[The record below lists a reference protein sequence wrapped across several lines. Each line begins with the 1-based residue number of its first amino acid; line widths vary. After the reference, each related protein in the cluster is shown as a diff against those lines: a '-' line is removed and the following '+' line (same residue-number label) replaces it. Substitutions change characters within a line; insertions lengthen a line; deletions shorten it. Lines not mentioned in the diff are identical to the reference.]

1 MSATFG
7 ERIRDRRKEL
17 GLTLDQLAAAADS
30 SKSYVWELENKNP
43 PRPSAEKLAAIAR
56 ALQVTVDWLLGT
68 DEQTLDVAED
78 KAFFRAY
85 SGLPP
90 ETRRQLREMAKILG
104 TKKPS

>member
-1 MSATFG
+1 MSVTFG

-17 GLTLDQLAAAADS
+17 GLTLDQLAVASDS

-43 PRPSAEKLAAIAR
+43 PRPSAEKLAAIAK

-68 DEQTLDVAED
+68 DDQTLDVAED

-104 TKKPS
+104 TKKP

>member
-1 MSATFG
+1 MSMTFG
-7 ERIRDRRKEL
+7 DRIRDRRKAL
-17 GLTLDQLAAAADS
+17 GLTLDQLAAASDS
-30 SKSYVWELENKNP
+30 SKSYVWELENKSP
-43 PRPSAEKLAAIAR
+43 PRPSAEKLAAIAK

-68 DEQTLDVAED
+68 DDQTLDVAED

-104 TKKPS
+104 TKKP

>member
-1 MSATFG
+1 MSVTFG

-17 GLTLDQLAAAADS
+17 GLTLDQLAAASDS

-43 PRPSAEKLAAIAR
+43 PRPSAEKLAAIAK

-68 DEQTLDVAED
+68 DDQTLDVAED

>member
-1 MSATFG
+1 MSVTFG

-17 GLTLDQLAAAADS
+17 GLTLDQLAAASDS

-43 PRPSAEKLAAIAR
+43 PRPSAEKLAAIAK

-68 DEQTLDVAED
+68 DDQTLDVAED

-104 TKKPS
+104 TKKP